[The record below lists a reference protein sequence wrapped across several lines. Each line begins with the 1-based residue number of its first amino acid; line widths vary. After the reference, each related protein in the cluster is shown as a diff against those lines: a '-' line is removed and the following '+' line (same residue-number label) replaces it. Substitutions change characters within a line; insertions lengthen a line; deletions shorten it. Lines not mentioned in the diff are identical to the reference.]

1 MDNLTHTL
9 TGVALSQAGL
19 NRKTR
24 FATLALVIGSN
35 LPDVDIVTRLAGS
48 ATYLK
53 YHRGITHSVLGVIVL
68 SALLA
73 GTIYYLGRAARP
85 PKKRATPPLD
95 GRWVLAICLIALAS
109 HVLMD
114 LTNTYG
120 VRCLWPFSGRWYAW
134 DILYIID
141 PVLLALLIAG
151 LGLPAIFRLVSEEVG
166 ASKPDFRRGA
176 IFSLCCLVLLC
187 GLREFAHRRVLGML
201 ESHAYGEENPRRVGA
216 FPSPADPFAWTGVAE
231 TDSSFRVLP
240 ANALDDDVDAERAGV
255 FHKPE
260 PSPVLDAAMKARTA
274 VIFANFA
281 RFLWRQVEETEDGY
295 EVMLRDLRFYSADER
310 SADERS
316 PGGRRPGFVAT
327 IRLDKSL
334 SVRSES
340 FSFLGESRAK

>member
-1 MDNLTHTL
+1 
-9 TGVALSQAGL
+9 VGL

-24 FATLALVIGSN
+24 FATLALIVGSN
-35 LPDVDIVTRLAGS
+35 LPDADIVTRLAGS

-53 YHRGITHSVLGVIVL
+53 YHRGMTHSVLGVVVL

-73 GTIYYLGRAARP
+73 GTIYYLGRAAPP
-85 PKKRATPPLD
+85 PKKRDAPPLD
-95 GRWVLAICLIALAS
+95 GRWLLAICLIALAS

-166 ASKPDFRRGA
+166 ASKPGFRRGA
-176 IFSLCCLVLLC
+176 TFSLCCLVLLC
-187 GLREFAHRRVLGML
+187 GLRAFAHQRVLGML
-201 ESHAYGEENPRRVGA
+201 QSHTYGGENPRRVGA

-240 ANALDDDVDAERAGV
+240 ANARDDDVDAERASV
-255 FHKPE
+255 LHKPE

-281 RFLWRQVEETEDGY
+281 RFLWEQAVETEDGY
-295 EVMLRDLRFYSADER
+295 EVTLRDLRFYSPDDR
-310 SADERS
+310 SPDERS
-316 PGGRRPGFVAT
+316 PDAKLRGFVAK
-327 IRLDKSL
+327 IDLDKNL
-334 SVRSES
+334 RVRSES

>member
-24 FATLALVIGSN
+24 FATLALIVGSN
-35 LPDVDIVTRLAGS
+35 LPDADIVTRLAGS

-53 YHRGITHSVLGVIVL
+53 YHRGMTHSVLGVVVL

-73 GTIYYLGRAARP
+73 GTIYLLGRAVRP
-85 PKKRATPPLD
+85 RKKRDALPLD
-95 GRWVLAICLIALAS
+95 GRWLLAICLIALAN

-166 ASKPDFRRGA
+166 AGKPGFRRGA

-201 ESHAYGEENPRRVGA
+201 ESHTYGGENPRRVGA
-216 FPSPADPFAWTGVAE
+216 FPTPADPFAWTGVAE
-231 TDSSFRVLP
+231 TDSSFPVLP
-240 ANALDDDVDAERAGV
+240 ANARDDDVDAERARV
-255 FHKPE
+255 LHKPE

-281 RFLWRQVEETEDGY
+281 RFLWEQVAETEDGY
-295 EVMLRDLRFYSADER
+295 EVTLRDLRFYAPDDER
-310 SADERS
+310 H
-316 PGGRRPGFVAT
+316 GFVAK

-334 SVRSES
+334 RVRSES

>member
-9 TGVALSQAGL
+9 TAVALSQAGL

-24 FATLALVIGSN
+24 FATLALIVGSN

-53 YHRGITHSVLGVIVL
+53 YHRGLTHSVLGVVVL

-73 GTIYYLGRAARP
+73 GTIYYLGRAAQP
-85 PKKRATPPLD
+85 PKKRDTPPLD
-95 GRWVLAICLIALAS
+95 ARWLLAICLIALAS

-120 VRCLWPFSGRWYAW
+120 VRILSPFSGRWYAW
-134 DILYIID
+134 DVLYIID
-141 PVLLALLIAG
+141 PVLLALLMAG

-166 ASKPDFRRGA
+166 ASKPGFRGGA

-201 ESHAYGEENPRRVGA
+201 ESHTYGGENPRRVGA
-216 FPSPADPFAWTGVAE
+216 FPTSADPFAWTGVAE

-240 ANALDDDVDAERAGV
+240 ANARDDDVDAERARV
-255 FHKPE
+255 LHEPE

-281 RFLWRQVEETEDGY
+281 RFLWPQVEETEDGY
-295 EVMLRDLRFYSADER
+295 EVTLRDLRFYAPDDER
-310 SADERS
+310 R
-316 PGGRRPGFVAT
+316 GFVAR
-327 IRLDKSL
+327 IYLDKSL
-334 SVRSES
+334 RVRSES